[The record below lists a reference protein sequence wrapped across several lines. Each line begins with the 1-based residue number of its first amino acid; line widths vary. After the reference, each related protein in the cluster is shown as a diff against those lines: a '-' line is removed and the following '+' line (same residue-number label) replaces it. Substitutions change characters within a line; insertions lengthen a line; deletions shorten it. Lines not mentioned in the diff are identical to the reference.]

1 MQKDHKRSDLI
12 AKLNKELAE
21 QDLCIEALRKAVNN
35 NELADK
41 VSKLIIG
48 YIESFEQRPS

>member
-21 QDLCIEALRKAVNN
+21 QDLCIEALRKTLNN
-35 NELADK
+35 NETADK
-41 VSKLIIG
+41 V
-48 YIESFEQRPS
+48 